1 MNMPYR
7 SFLRHRRVSLKSLFA
22 VMLLIATLPA
32 MAIQPLVQPE
42 WLLSS
47 KNAKDVVIL
56 DIQNEKSY
64 AKFHIPGAVNAPYS
78 RWRTAPPAK
87 PSGNLPPV
95 DKLEKLIGG
104 LGISNDDTVLIV
116 ATGQGASD
124 MAASA
129 RVYWTFRVLG
139 HEAVGVLDGGLFG
152 YYQATG
158 QKGPL
163 SSGVETRPAAT
174 FKADYQ
180 PQFVATADS
189 VKKALKSGSELVDAR
204 SRGEFVGVL
213 TGGKKE
219 RGGTVPG
226 SHNLPHDWLTV
237 NRSARLHSNE
247 NLKSL
252 FEATEVPLDGEQI
265 HYCHSGNRAALT
277 WFVAHAVFGNEKAS
291 LYDASMKEWAPNP
304 DLPIEAQINLCTEC

>member
-1 MNMPYR
+1 MKLSYR
-7 SFLRHRRVSLKSLFA
+7 STPRHPRALVTRLSALVLLLVS
-22 VMLLIATLPA
+22 LPA

-47 KNAKDVVIL
+47 DEAKNVVVL
-56 DIQNEKSY
+56 DIQDAKSY
-64 AKFHIPGAVNAPYS
+64 AKFHYPGAVNAPYS
-78 RWRTAPPAK
+78 LWRTTPPAK

-116 ATGQGASD
+116 STGQGASD
-124 MAASA
+124 LAASA

-139 HEAVGVLDGGLFG
+139 HEAVGVLNGGLIS
-152 YYQATG
+152 YYKATG
-158 QKGPL
+158 NKGPL
-163 SSGVETRPAAT
+163 ESGVETRPAAA

-189 VKKALKSGSELVDAR
+189 VKKALDSGSELVDAR

-213 TGGKKE
+213 TAGKNE

-237 NRSARLHSNE
+237 NRSAQLHSTD
-247 NLKSL
+247 NLKNL
-252 FEATEVPLDGEQI
+252 FNATEVPVEGEQI

-304 DLPIEAQINLCTEC
+304 DWPIETQINLCIEC